1 MFVLVLDEY
10 RGLFPGRPAAD
21 EAARRRRID
30 GVDVQGSVAT
40 ATMTLRHGAG
50 TFTDVFLL
58 ARTGAG
64 WRIANQVYHRH
75 T

>member
-1 MFVLVLDEY
+1 MFVSWSLDEY

-30 GVDVQGSVAT
+30 GVDVHGSVAT
-40 ATMTLRHGAG
+40 ATMTLARRRHLHRRLPAG
-50 TFTDVFLL
+50 P
-58 ARTGAG
+58 TGAG
-64 WRIANQVYHRH
+64 CRIANQAYYRH